1 MGRSPEEEEKIEELK
16 TEESELQ
23 HEEEMLKKEIQTVK
37 LEEQLLIDDQRGYL
51 MRLRHVEVNDIK
63 QRYDV
68 IRRLKAVPQ
77 LSGI

>member
-1 MGRSPEEEEKIEELK
+1 
-16 TEESELQ
+16 
-23 HEEEMLKKEIQTVK
+23 MLKKEIQTVK

-77 LSGI
+77 LTGI

>member
-1 MGRSPEEEEKIEELK
+1 MRRSPEEEEKIEELK